1 MFRWR
6 SEPRDPYVVLVAEVM
21 LQQTQVWRVEPILE
35 KFLERFPSIAH
46 LAGASRSEVLRTWR
60 GLGYNRRAVYLHEC
74 ARRIAAHFGG
84 TVPQD
89 PVLLQSLPGIGDYTA
104 RAVAA
109 FAYGQDV
116 AVVDV
121 NIQRVLSR
129 LLVPL
134 ERESDSLPLPVVRK
148 YADALFPRGGARW
161 WNEALMDI
169 GSLYCVKRSPLC
181 DKCPLRRRCASV
193 GKMKVS
199 VPRTKQEPRYRNVPR
214 RLWRGR
220 LLELVCRHTSLT
232 LAESAAMLFGSVTAE
247 DCSWLETLADRMVR
261 DGVLRRRG
269 NRIELPT

>member
-6 SEPRDPYVVLVAEVM
+6 SEPRDPYVVLIAEVM

-169 GSLYCVKRSPLC
+169 GSLYCAKRSPLC
-181 DKCPLRRRCASV
+181 VKCPLRRRCASV

-199 VPRTKQEPRYRNVPR
+199 APQRKQEPRYRNVPR

-220 LLELVCRHTSLT
+220 LLELVCRYTSLT
-232 LAESAAMLFGSVTAE
+232 LAESVAMLFGSVTAE